1 MAAIFALLAAFC
13 FALAAALQQKGQF
26 QLAEKGKEVSGVG
39 SLFRMITVPV
49 WLFGSLILL
58 VGYATQGIALGSGRL
73 VVVQPLL
80 VMTVVFALP
89 LGYWIT
95 QQFVVRRQVLGA
107 VVIIAGLVLFVL
119 VGDPDS
125 GVSSAPAI
133 EYLGAIVAV
142 CIPSALLVFY
152 GTRAS
157 PAGKAAMFGISAGL
171 LFGLSASFAKTT
183 IDQLSDGILDAL
195 SHPEAYALLGFGLA
209 AFGIQQLS
217 LSTGQFAPA
226 MAAVAVANPVISVI
240 LGIVLFQESLTR
252 PAWHV
257 LVAALALAAAFYG
270 AYMITAANRERQ
282 MPGGPGARDVEDAGL
297 RSRTGPEGAAA
308 HR

>member
-1 MAAIFALLAAFC
+1 MAAVFALLAAFC

-26 QLAEKGKEVSGVG
+26 ELAERGLRVSGVG
-39 SLFRMITVPV
+39 SLFRMLAVPV
-49 WLFGSLILL
+49 WLLGSLTLL
-58 VGYATQGIALGSGRL
+58 VGYAAQAIALGEGRL

-95 QQFVVRRQVLGA
+95 QQFVTVRQVAGA
-107 VVIIAGLVLFVL
+107 IVIIAGLVMFTL

-133 EYLGAIVAV
+133 EYLAAIVAV
-142 CIPSALLVFY
+142 GAPSALLVIY
-152 GTRAS
+152 GGRLS
-157 PAGKAAMFGISAGL
+157 PAGKAAAFGVSAGL

-183 IDQLSDGILDAL
+183 IDQLSGGLLDVL
-195 SHPEAYALLGFGLA
+195 GHPELYALLGIGLT
-209 AFGIQQLS
+209 AFAIQQLS

-226 MAAVAVANPVISVI
+226 MAAVAVANPAISVI
-240 LGIVLFQESLTR
+240 LGVVLFEEKLTR

-257 LVAALALAAAFYG
+257 LVAALALLAAFYG
-270 AYMITAANRERQ
+270 AYMITAANREREV
-282 MPGGPGARDVEDAGL
+282 PGVPVPGSGGDA
-297 RSRTGPEGAAA
+297 
-308 HR
+308 

>member
-26 QLAEKGKEVSGVG
+26 QLAERGQRVSGVA

-49 WLFGSLILL
+49 WLLGSLTLL
-58 VGYATQGIALGSGRL
+58 AGYAAQAVALGSGRL

-95 QQFVVRRQVLGA
+95 QQFVVRRQVMGA
-107 VVIIAGLVLFVL
+107 AVIIAGLVGFVM

-133 EYLGAIVAV
+133 EYLTAIVAV
-142 CIPSALLVFY
+142 SIPSALLVYY
-152 GTRAS
+152 GKQAS
-157 PAGKAAMFGISAGL
+157 PAAKAAMLGVSAGL

-183 IDQLSDGILDAL
+183 IDQLSGGILDVL
-195 SHPEAYALLGFGLA
+195 SHPEAYALVGIGLV
-209 AFGIQQLS
+209 AFGVQQLS

-226 MAAVAVANPVISVI
+226 MAAVAVSNPAISVV
-240 LGIVLFQESLTR
+240 LGVLLFQESLTR
-252 PAWHV
+252 PAWHA
-257 LVAALALAAAFYG
+257 LVAVLALIASFFGAF
-270 AYMITAANRERQ
+270 MITAANREREVPGEPWHRN
-282 MPGGPGARDVEDAGL
+282 PGG
-297 RSRTGPEGAAA
+297 S
-308 HR
+308 